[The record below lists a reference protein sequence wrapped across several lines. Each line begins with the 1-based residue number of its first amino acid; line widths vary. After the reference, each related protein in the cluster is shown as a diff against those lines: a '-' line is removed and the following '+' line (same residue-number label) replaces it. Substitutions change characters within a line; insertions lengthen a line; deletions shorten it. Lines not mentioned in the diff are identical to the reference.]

1 MAVHLRISGVL
12 VVLFCVG
19 SIGAARADDSWAC
32 GNTIITLGAT
42 ESDVLQNCGE
52 PTSKSVEQEAKRQGR
67 HYVGTTPIE
76 HWTYASDTVTRV
88 LTFDQGKLV
97 SIKMQ

>member
-1 MAVHLRISGVL
+1 M
-12 VVLFCVG
+12 
-19 SIGAARADDSWAC
+19 
-32 GNTIITLGAT
+32 LGAT
-42 ESDVLQNCGE
+42 QSDVLRNCGE
-52 PTSKSVEQEAKRQGR
+52 PTSKTVEKEAKRQGR

-97 SIKMQ
+97 SIEMQ